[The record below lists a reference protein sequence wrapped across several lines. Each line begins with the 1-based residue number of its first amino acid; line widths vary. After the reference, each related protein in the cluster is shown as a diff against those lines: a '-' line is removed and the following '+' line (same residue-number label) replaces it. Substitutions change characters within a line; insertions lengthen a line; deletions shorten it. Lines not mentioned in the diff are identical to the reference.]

1 MASSQPRL
9 TAVVERPLYQVIESL
24 AKRDRVSLSQKVR
37 DLLVGA
43 LGLMEDSELATTVEE
58 RRKSSKKFYTL
69 TETKKR
75 FGIR

>member
-1 MASSQPRL
+1 MATSQPRL
-9 TAVVERPLYQVIESL
+9 TAAVELPLYQAIESL

-43 LGLMEDSELATTVEE
+43 LGLMEDAELEMKVEE
-58 RRKSSKKFYTL
+58 RRKVSKKSHSL
-69 TETKKR
+69 AETKKR